1 MKIGFPTIDFRFG
14 TEKLQEVKDIRITT
28 SFQHV
33 FPRAISAAGPK
44 VGRKVRDSGYDSG
57 NDSDS
62 GQGRRWG
69 ARRR

>member
-33 FPRAISAAGPK
+33 LPRAISAAGPK
-44 VGRKVRDSGYDSG
+44 VGRKVLDSGS
-57 NDSDS
+57 DSDS

>member
-33 FPRAISAAGPK
+33 LPRAISAVWPK
-44 VGRKVRDSGYDSG
+44 VGWKVLDSE
-57 NDSDS
+57 S
-62 GQGRRWG
+62 GQGRRWA